1 MPAEDEH
8 RNLPAIMFTDLVG
21 YSALTQ
27 RNDALPLAEDRHSD
41 YVIWWKVDPDLDP
54 SRSAPCCTELLKQVG
69 LDQ

>member
-8 RNLPAIMFTDLVG
+8 RKLPALMFTDMVG
-21 YSALTQ
+21 YSALPQ
-27 RNDALPLAEDRHSD
+27 RNEALARAEDQHSY

-54 SRSAPCCTELLKQVG
+54 SRSAPCFTELLEQVG